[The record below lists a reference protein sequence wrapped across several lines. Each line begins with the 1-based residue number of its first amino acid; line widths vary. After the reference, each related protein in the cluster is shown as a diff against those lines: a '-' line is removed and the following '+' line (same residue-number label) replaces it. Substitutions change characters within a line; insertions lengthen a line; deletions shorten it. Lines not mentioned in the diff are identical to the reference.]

1 MDLIVHSEKS
11 FNSAPVERV
20 KPPQDKTPA
29 AELTFYTISTQPQL
43 RTRTQR
49 AILFSR
55 RAHRTH
61 TQRVWK
67 VGNLAASSG
76 GNVFILLQTFFF
88 ISQPSGG
95 IMICA
100 GHEVIAE
107 CAYACE
113 RTYSMY
119 VGSTHCRWT
128 RWCGFTVVRLFVL
141 CTDGRCCRAIITA
154 KFESAAAV
162 TAQTGRSFKQRQ
174 LAAAAVEVRFMT
186 QSIYST
192 RPCPAPPLL
201 QICWRCC
208 SLAW

>member
-1 MDLIVHSEKS
+1 MKNRLILRQLKGLSHHEIK
-11 FNSAPVERV
+11 FL
-20 KPPQDKTPA
+20 PQNK
-29 AELTFYTISTQPQL
+29 LSTQFRPSLSCEHNGQFYSAGA
-43 RTRTQR
+43 RT
-49 AILFSR
+49 ASM
-55 RAHRTH
+55 H

-100 GHEVIAE
+100 GHEVIVE
-107 CAYACE
+107 CAYACTGE

-141 CTDGRCCRAIITA
+141 CAHRRSLLPSNNYRRIRVRARRRADRSLI
-154 KFESAAAV
+154 SAE
-162 TAQTGRSFKQRQ
+162 TISCWWS
-174 LAAAAVEVRFMT
+174 EVRFMT
-186 QSIYST
+186 QSICST

-201 QICWRCC
+201 QICWRRC